1 MELVSYKAI
10 VFDLGGNMK
19 GYEGME
25 MSEKDFEK
33 KKELFLEQKKIM
45 DTFLKT
51 GAISQMQYEKSY
63 GDLVK
68 KMGMESIAEELK
80 SKK

>member
-25 MSEKDFEK
+25 MSEKDFE

-68 KMGMESIAEELK
+68 KMDMESIAEELK
-80 SKK
+80 RKK

>member
-10 VFDLGGNMK
+10 VFYLGGNMK

-68 KMGMESIAEELK
+68 KMGMESVVEELT
-80 SKK
+80 KK